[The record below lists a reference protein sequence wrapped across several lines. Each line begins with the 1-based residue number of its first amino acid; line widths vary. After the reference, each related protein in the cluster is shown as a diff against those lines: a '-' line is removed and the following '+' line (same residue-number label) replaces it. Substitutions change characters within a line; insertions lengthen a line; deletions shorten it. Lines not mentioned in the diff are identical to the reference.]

1 MSCWHGL
8 SCNREVKQRTHEF
21 TRLIFLSTIY
31 RFFFQAKNREY
42 FELNYMLTVEIDTN
56 HLIGK
61 KETDILK
68 VVIMLLIE
76 FHQDFD
82 NISQ

>member
-1 MSCWHGL
+1 
-8 SCNREVKQRTHEF
+8 
-21 TRLIFLSTIY
+21 
-31 RFFFQAKNREY
+31 
-42 FELNYMLTVEIDTN
+42 MLTVEIDTN
-56 HLIGK
+56 HLRRN
-61 KETDILK
+61 KETEILK